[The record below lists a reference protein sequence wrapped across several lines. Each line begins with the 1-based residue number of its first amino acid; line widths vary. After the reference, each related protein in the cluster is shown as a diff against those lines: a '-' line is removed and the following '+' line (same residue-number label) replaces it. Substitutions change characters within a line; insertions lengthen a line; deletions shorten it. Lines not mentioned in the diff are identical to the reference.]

1 MKKGGGS
8 LDEIKKYSSGKV
20 WIPASRIDEAKRIG
34 LLQFFK
40 ATRPSDIKSVGS
52 EYCLKSH
59 ESLRLAPN
67 GMWNWFSQGVGG
79 KNAMDY
85 LMKVENYSFQDAVL
99 TVLGE
104 TPSLVTD
111 DKKESFTEPSE
122 KVLQIPERDYSN
134 DKAIKYLVNRG
145 IDREIISFF
154 IDRGDIYQTKDH
166 RNVCFI
172 GRDEY
177 GTPKLAN
184 LRGTVGSFKGMAT
197 GSDRRFGFGY
207 ITGKKG
213 IHIFEAPID
222 LLSFATLIKSN
233 GYDFTRFSF
242 LSLSGVNAAQ
252 KNISDSKVPPCLM
265 RTLELHPDI
274 TKVYVHFDND
284 DTGLSAAMAVKA
296 VLHDKEVN
304 IQPPPKGFKD
314 VNEYLCNLGRIVENT
329 MDR

>member
-1 MKKGGGS
+1 MDKIRVYG
-8 LDEIKKYSSGKV
+8 SGKV
-20 WIPASRIDEAKRIG
+20 WIPASKIDEAKRIG

-40 ATRPSDIKSVGS
+40 ATRPGDIKSVGS

-59 ESLRLAPN
+59 ESLRLALN

-134 DKAIKYLVNRG
+134 DKAIEYLLNRG
-145 IDREIISFF
+145 IDKEVISFF
-154 IDRGDIYQTKDH
+154 IDRGDIYQTKDYK
-166 RNVCFI
+166 NVCFI

-184 LRGTVGSFKGMAT
+184 LRGTAGDFKGMAT
-197 GSDRRFGFGY
+197 GSDRRYGFGY
-207 ITGKKG
+207 ITEKNG

-233 GYDFTRFSF
+233 GFDFRKFSF
-242 LSLSGVNAAQ
+242 LSLSGVNVAQ
-252 KNISDSKVPPCLM
+252 KNIKESKVPPCLT
-265 RTLELHPDI
+265 RVLELHPDI
-274 TKVYVHFDND
+274 KKIYVHFDND
-284 DTGLSAAMAVKA
+284 NTGFSAALALKT
-296 VLHDKEVN
+296 VLTDKEVN
-304 IQPPPKGFKD
+304 IQPPPKGYKD
-314 VNEYLCNLGRIVENT
+314 VNEYLCSLGKDAENSL
-329 MDR
+329 DR

>member
-1 MKKGGGS
+1 M
-8 LDEIKKYSSGKV
+8 YSSGKV

-40 ATRPSDIKSVGS
+40 ATRPGDIKSVGS

-111 DKKESFTEPSE
+111 DKKESFTDTSG
-122 KVLQIPERDYSN
+122 KVLQVPERDYSN
-134 DKAIKYLVNRG
+134 DKAIEYLLNRG
-145 IDREIISFF
+145 IDREVISFF
-154 IDRGDIYQTKDH
+154 IDRGDIYQTKDYK
-166 RNVCFI
+166 NVCFI

-184 LRGTVGSFKGMAT
+184 LRGTAGDFKGMAT
-197 GSDRRFGFGY
+197 GSDRRYGFGY
-207 ITGKKG
+207 ITEKNG

-233 GYDFTRFSF
+233 GFDFRKFSF
-242 LSLSGVNAAQ
+242 LSLSGVNVAQ
-252 KNISDSKVPPCLM
+252 KNIKESKVPPCLS
-265 RTLELHPDI
+265 RILALHPDI
-274 TKVYVHFDND
+274 KKIYVHFDND
-284 DTGLSAAMAVKA
+284 NTGFSAALALKT
-296 VLHDKEVN
+296 VLTDKEVN
-304 IQPPPKGFKD
+304 IQPPPKGYKD
-314 VNEYLCNLGRIVENT
+314 VNEYLCSLGKDAENSL
-329 MDR
+329 DR

>member
-1 MKKGGGS
+1 M
-8 LDEIKKYSSGKV
+8 DEIKIYGSGKV
-20 WIPASRIDEAKRIG
+20 WIPASKIDEAKQIG
-34 LLQFFK
+34 LLQYFRT
-40 ATRPSDIKSVGS
+40 TRPDDIKRVGS

-59 ESLRLAPN
+59 ESLRLALN
-67 GMWNWFSQGVGG
+67 GMWNWFSRGIGG
-79 KNAMDY
+79 KNALDY
-85 LMKVENYSFQDAVL
+85 LMKAEDYSFQDAVM

-104 TPSLVTD
+104 NSSIKRSSANETKQTEVPYEVP
-111 DKKESFTEPSE
+111 KE
-122 KVLQIPERDYSN
+122 KILQIPERDDNN
-134 DKAIKYLVNRG
+134 DKAIAYLVNRG
-145 IDREIISFF
+145 IDRDVISFF
-154 IDRGDIYQTKDH
+154 IDRGDIYQTKDYK
-166 RNVCFI
+166 NVCFI

-184 LRGTVGSFKGMAT
+184 LRGTVGDFKGMAT

-207 ITGKKG
+207 ITEKKG

-265 RTLELHPDI
+265 RTLELYPDI